1 MRLCVDEHYSPEI
14 ARRLRVRGHDVSSAK
29 ERAELLGL
37 PDPALLAVLI
47 QERSALMTENVG
59 DFAPIERALAARGD
73 DHWGFVY
80 TPPRSMPRAASTIG
94 VFVEALDGFLS
105 DRRGDDDFRNQV
117 WWLQPPD

>member
-1 MRLCVDEHYSPEI
+1 VRLCLDEHYSPEI

>member
-1 MRLCVDEHYSPEI
+1 MRLCLDEHYSPEI
-14 ARRLRVRGHDVSSAK
+14 ARRLRSRGHDVSSAK
-29 ERAELLGL
+29 ERPELLGL

-80 TPPRSMPRAASTIG
+80 TSPRSMPRAASTIG
-94 VFVEALDGFLS
+94 VFVEALDGLLS
-105 DRRGDDDFRNQV
+105 GRPGDDDFRNQV